1 MIQEQIKTLEN
12 IIDKEID
19 GYKDIEKLYMDKKE
33 ILIHGKSEELMNVD
47 EKIMNAY
54 KGLNNSLEAR
64 RVVMK
69 SMEMPTFSMTD
80 LINKIKSADEEA
92 AKNFEAKKTE
102 ANKLAQRIFELDRIN
117 LELIKHGMHVTN
129 KTLEII
135 IRGLKPITNE
145 YNQKGQNITKEQLE
159 MSSIIE
165 EA

>member
-12 IIDKEID
+12 IINKEID

-69 SMEMPTFSMTD
+69 YMEMPTFSMTD

-92 AKNFEAKKTE
+92 AKNFESKKAE
-102 ANKLAQRIFELDRIN
+102 ANKLAQRIFELDRVN

-145 YNQKGQNITKEQLE
+145 YNLKGQNITKEQLE
-159 MSSIIE
+159 ISSIIE

>member
-12 IIDKEID
+12 IINKEID

-92 AKNFEAKKTE
+92 AKNFESKKTE
-102 ANKLAQRIFELDRIN
+102 ANKLAQRIFELDRVN

>member
-12 IIDKEID
+12 IINKEID

-64 RVVMK
+64 RVIMK

-80 LINKIKSADEEA
+80 LINKIKTTDEKA
-92 AKNFEAKKTE
+92 AENFEIKKAE
-102 ANKLAQRIFELDRIN
+102 ANKLAQRIFELDRVN

>member
-33 ILIHGKSEELMNVD
+33 ILIHGKSEELMTVD

-80 LINKIKSADEEA
+80 LINKIKSADAEA

-102 ANKLAQRIFELDRIN
+102 ANKLAQRIFELDRVN

>member
-102 ANKLAQRIFELDRIN
+102 ENKLAQRIFELDRVN

-145 YNQKGQNITKEQLE
+145 YNQKGQNITKKQLE

>member
-1 MIQEQIKTLEN
+1 MIQELIKTLEN

>member
-12 IIDKEID
+12 IINKEID

-92 AKNFEAKKTE
+92 AKNFESKKAE
-102 ANKLAQRIFELDRIN
+102 ANKLAQRIFELDRVN

>member
-1 MIQEQIKTLEN
+1 MIKEQISTLEN
-12 IIDKEID
+12 IINKEID

-33 ILIHGKSEELMNVD
+33 ILIHGKSDELMAVD

-64 RVVMK
+64 KVIMK
-69 SMEMPTFSMTD
+69 SLEMPTFSMTD
-80 LINKIKSADEEA
+80 LINKIKSADEES
-92 AKNFEAKKTE
+92 AKKFEAKKNE
-102 ANKLAQRIFELDRIN
+102 ANKLAQRIFELDRVN

-135 IRGLKPITNE
+135 IKGLKPITNE

>member
-12 IIDKEID
+12 IINKEID

-92 AKNFEAKKTE
+92 AKNFEAKKAE
-102 ANKLAQRIFELDRIN
+102 ANKLAQRIFELDRVN

>member
-12 IIDKEID
+12 IINKEID

-92 AKNFEAKKTE
+92 AKNIEAKKTE
-102 ANKLAQRIFELDRIN
+102 ANKLAQRIFELDRVN

>member
-102 ANKLAQRIFELDRIN
+102 ANKLAQRIFELDRVN

>member
-80 LINKIKSADEEA
+80 LINKIKSAEEEA
-92 AKNFEAKKTE
+92 AKNFESKKAE
-102 ANKLAQRIFELDRIN
+102 ANKLAQRIFELDRVN

-145 YNQKGQNITKEQLE
+145 YNHKGQNITKEQLE

>member
-1 MIQEQIKTLEN
+1 MIKEQISTLEN
-12 IIDKEID
+12 IINKEID

-33 ILIHGKSEELMNVD
+33 ILIHGKSDELMAVD

-64 RVVMK
+64 KVIMK
-69 SMEMPTFSMTD
+69 SLEMPTFSMTD
-80 LINKIKSADEEA
+80 LINKIKSADEES
-92 AKNFEAKKTE
+92 AKKFEAKKNE
-102 ANKLAQRIFELDRIN
+102 ANKLAQRIFELDRVN

-135 IRGLKPITNE
+135 IKGLRPITNE

>member
-19 GYKDIEKLYMDKKE
+19 GYKDIEKLYLDKKE
-33 ILIHGKSEELMNVD
+33 ILIHGKSDELMAVD

-64 RVVMK
+64 KVIMK
-69 SMEMPTFSMTD
+69 SMDMPTFSMTD

-92 AKNFEAKKTE
+92 AKKFEIKKTE
-102 ANKLAQRIFELDRIN
+102 TNKLAQIIFELDRIN
-117 LELIKHGMHVTN
+117 LELIKHGMHITN
-129 KTLEII
+129 KTLEVII
-135 IRGLKPITNE
+135 KALKPITNE

>member
-102 ANKLAQRIFELDRIN
+102 ANKLAQRIFELDRVN

-145 YNQKGQNITKEQLE
+145 YNQKGQNITKKQLE